1 MRDEAEHKRDSAA
14 VDVGARRC
22 RDAEG
27 VTEEVDEHVRASLIK
42 THGNLYRG
50 ARLTRYPIPPFPL
63 PAGEARPLLD
73 LGCNWGRWT
82 IAAARAGYRPTGI
95 DRGKKAVRAAR
106 RVAEQLGVDAEYV
119 LGDVRELPF
128 PDGSFDAVFSY
139 SVLQHLAKDD
149 VRAVVAEIRRVLR
162 PGGIAWIEMP
172 NARGPLN
179 LVRQLLRGFSP
190 GTGQDVRYWTIPELR
205 ATFAAVGPVSIVAD
219 GFFTI
224 NPQVADLDLL
234 TPRSRA
240 VVRVS
245 DVLRHA
251 STYVPALVHVA
262 DSLAVR
268 VRAPA

>member
-1 MRDEAEHKRDSAA
+1 M
-14 VDVGARRC
+14 
-22 RDAEG
+22 
-27 VTEEVDEHVRASLIK
+27 TEVDEHVRAALIK

-63 PAGEARPLLD
+63 PGGAGRVLLD

-82 IAAARAGYRPTGI
+82 IAAARAGWRVTGI

-106 RVAEQLGVDAEYV
+106 RVAEQLGLDAEYV

-128 PDGSFDAVFSY
+128 RDESFDAVFSY

-149 VRAVVAEIRRVLR
+149 VRTVVAEIRRVLR
-162 PGGIAWIEMP
+162 PGGIVWIEMP

-179 LVRQLLRGFSP
+179 LVRQARRRFSP
-190 GTGQDVRYWTIPELR
+190 GAGQDVRYWTIPELR
-205 ATFAAVGPVSIVAD
+205 ATFGAIGAVSIAAD

-234 TPRSRA
+234 PARSRA
-240 VVRVS
+240 VVRAS
-245 DVLRHA
+245 DALRRA
-251 STYVPALVHVA
+251 STHAPLLVHVA
-262 DSLAVR
+262 DSLAVS
-268 VRAPA
+268 VRAE